1 MGTLGT
7 TTGKRESKLVT
18 NSIMVITPYKY
29 AGTWVF
35 DDPSVDLV
43 REPFVCGIP
52 EIIDTLVADI
62 PNATAGFRL
71 MFSSVPFPGH
81 TVSLLWL
88 REDSGGNW
96 YQVEGGPADLMVG
109 WLCPALFKYFDEAPR
124 NLYAKEEAI

>member
-29 AGTWVF
+29 SGTWVF
-35 DDPSVDLV
+35 DDPTVDLV

-52 EIIDTLVADI
+52 GIINTLVADI
-62 PNATAGFRL
+62 PNAAKGFRL
-71 MFSSVPFPGH
+71 TFSSVPFPGH

-124 NLYAKEEAI
+124 NLYAKAEAI